1 MGILKNFVTPLHKQT
16 KRNYVERMT
25 NNKVYC
31 SEVAKKYSKDFN
43 SLYSHSLEDIIVNSD
58 LWKKDLHES
67 WNNRMDSPIN
77 PRLEMC
83 ANHCGEHCAFS
94 DDNGDHIL

>member
-31 SEVAKKYSKDFN
+31 SEVAKKYSKDCIKIKRNYAPAYYELGIAEKGLGNRISSIDAF
-43 SLYSHSLEDIIVNSD
+43 E
-58 LWKKDLHES
+58 KAAKDSRWRKASKYEIEQIKNEL
-67 WNNRMDSPIN
+67 
-77 PRLEMC
+77 
-83 ANHCGEHCAFS
+83 
-94 DDNGDHIL
+94 

>member
-31 SEVAKKYSKDFN
+31 SEVAKEN
-43 SLYSHSLEDIIVNSD
+43 LVMEDINTFQDAGSQ
-58 LWKKDLHES
+58 LQK
-67 WNNRMDSPIN
+67 N
-77 PRLEMC
+77 
-83 ANHCGEHCAFS
+83 
-94 DDNGDHIL
+94 